1 MTTHVVAVE
10 DDQSVREIL
19 AAVLRAERYEFGV
32 FGVFGVFGE
41 TMTTCSSVS
50 GPLPC
55 SSAGPVSPT

>member
-19 AAVLRAERYEFGV
+19 AAVLRAERYEFDV
-32 FGVFGVFGE
+32 FDDA
-41 TMTTCSSVS
+41 MTTCSSVS